1 MSLHTF
7 TIIYFTVNVSRDSK
21 LQSPSSS
28 DPPISPVPIFHPATG
43 DRPGEGR
50 ARPGCSCRRPDGN
63 AGGGGRGEGSCRAQ
77 SRDTPRACGTRG
89 GPFIGLCAARRRVV
103 AKVKATARTARRAC
117 ILPARSPPRAPPRRP
132 PPRPPPPPPQPPQ
145 RPATAAVTVAP
156 PPCPRPSPVVAPRF
170 CSVLPCRPRCLVG
183 VGGTG
188 APPPAGS
195 GAEGVSTGR
204 RPLLTRKRFGPRPR
218 WPLPLPRH
226 CGSLAVASSPTGPP
240 SRKRPPSR
248 PEVATVTLDA
258 LHPGPPP

>member
-63 AGGGGRGEGSCRAQ
+63 AGGGGRGEGCCRAQ

-156 PPCPRPSPVVAPRF
+156 PPAHDLPPLSRRASAASCPADRGASSAWVGRAPRRRLGAGRRA
-170 CSVLPCRPRCLVG
+170 SRLG
-183 VGGTG
+183 VGPFLPANALDHARLAVAAAA
-188 APPPAGS
+188 APPLWQP
-195 GAEGVSTGR
+195 
-204 RPLLTRKRFGPRPR
+204 
-218 WPLPLPRH
+218 
-226 CGSLAVASSPTGPP
+226 CGSLFPDG
-240 SRKRPPSR
+240 
-248 PEVATVTLDA
+248 ATVKEA
-258 LHPGPPP
+258 ASVKA